1 MRVKH
6 ITYIYSIAVEDAMN
20 FIFFALTIVE
30 KYILALKRLL
40 NSRKAN
46 IVAVK
51 SLFAIIYSLH
61 VEKYTNIANEE

>member
-6 ITYIYSIAVEDAMN
+6 ITYIYSIAVEDAMI
-20 FIFFALTIVE
+20 FIFFALTIVG

-51 SLFAIIYSLH
+51 SLFAIIYSLR